1 MTSHGVLVIGG
12 GIAGVSA
19 ALALTERD
27 VPVTLVERDAQLG
40 GQASSVCCKAVA
52 GRCQQCG
59 GCLYAGQLQACA
71 DQTRIDIQLTTTVT
85 SCNPSEGGFRYTL
98 CTLDG
103 SLEGTASA
111 VILATG
117 FDHVNARTK
126 GAFGYGLLP
135 AIISGDE
142 LERRLSEAGQAAFDT
157 DEPRQVAFIQC
168 VGSRDEQAG
177 RGWCS
182 QVCCRYGVRLARLLK
197 ARSPNTVVTVFR
209 MDIQHCGRDSQAFDL
224 AQKEDIT
231 FVTGLPAQIQR
242 AGAHNEQVL
251 LQYDDIHAGQYTSL
265 LADLVVLS
273 TGIQPRADAA
283 ATADLFGLERNAFGF
298 MASAADDV
306 RTAVPGIYLAGCCQA
321 PRSIAD
327 SIAHARR
334 AAAACLQ
341 DLQEQPA

>member
-1 MTSHGVLVIGG
+1 
-12 GIAGVSA
+12 
-19 ALALTERD
+19 
-27 VPVTLVERDAQLG
+27 
-40 GQASSVCCKAVA
+40 
-52 GRCQQCG
+52 
-59 GCLYAGQLQACA
+59 
-71 DQTRIDIQLTTTVT
+71 
-85 SCNPSEGGFRYTL
+85 
-98 CTLDG
+98 
-103 SLEGTASA
+103 
-111 VILATG
+111 
-117 FDHVNARTK
+117 
-126 GAFGYGLLP
+126 
-135 AIISGDE
+135 
-142 LERRLSEAGQAAFDT
+142 
-157 DEPRQVAFIQC
+157 
-168 VGSRDEQAG
+168 
-177 RGWCS
+177 
-182 QVCCRYGVRLARLLK
+182 LK